1 MRWDLRIPRE
11 RIPKLEAVVDQIL
24 GVSEESIAMNKEPW
38 LRAWLKS
45 ECVGFITEAEIKE
58 VAESLTYFKS
68 WLPINVTNALLNA
81 IDIVNNANCAM
92 GIREDVFTNYEIQL
106 MRQEFIE
113 RFAMRLNRYNKGY
126 KLAIKEWD
134 SGHLADLVGFRWE

>member
-1 MRWDLRIPRE
+1 MRWDSRIPRE

-24 GVSEESIAMNKEPW
+24 GVSEESVAMNEDTW

-58 VAESLTYFKS
+58 VAESPTHSKS

-81 IDIVNNANCAM
+81 IDIVNNANYAM
-92 GIREDVFTNYEIQL
+92 GIREDVFTNFEMQL

-113 RFAMRLNRYNKGY
+113 RFAKRLNRYNKGY
-126 KLAIKEWD
+126 RLNIKEWD